1 MHNIKVQGQV
11 RVFDEGCKHREVHI
25 DEGDIIKQ
33 IKLPVNE
40 SENAFTLNMKCYD
53 AALDSFAE
61 IIDDLA
67 FERIEAQPQN
77 LEQSLYFN
85 AVQRPTPGC
94 IVNWSWTAQTI
105 DAFIR
110 SLDFGTNPNP
120 FGLP

>member
-1 MHNIKVQGQV
+1 MTQG
-11 RVFDEGCKHREVHI
+11 I

-33 IKLPVNE
+33 IKLPILA
-40 SENAFTLNMKCYD
+40 SETAFTLNFKCYD
-53 AALDSFAE
+53 AVLKSFPQLIDALS
-61 IIDDLA
+61 IGQV
-67 FERIEAQPQN
+67 EAQPQN
-77 LEQSLYFN
+77 LEQSLYFT